1 MFALDI
7 ILNLMII
14 IAAFIL
20 ILSLCVFI
28 YSLIRIIFSKQ
39 KEKRKRYI
47 KSLGFSVVG
56 ILLVLGSAFYFLYR
70 LNTMFSS

>member
-56 ILLVLGSAFYFLYR
+56 ILLVLGFAFYFLYR